1 VNLPA
6 GFPWQP
12 SVVFRIKP
20 GWKDSDMSE
29 NFEMT
34 TLLPAPPEVIYT
46 AWLEG
51 EQVAA
56 FTGSAA
62 EGDALPGSKFTA
74 WDGYISGTNLELDP
88 PRRILQA
95 WRTTEFPEGS
105 PDSRLELLL
114 EPAAE
119 GTTLRLLHS
128 NIPEGQG
135 EDYRTGW
142 EEYYFSPLKEYFS
155 Q

>member
-1 VNLPA
+1 
-6 GFPWQP
+6 
-12 SVVFRIKP
+12 
-20 GWKDSDMSE
+20 MSE

-56 FTGSAA
+56 FTGNAA

>member
-1 VNLPA
+1 
-6 GFPWQP
+6 
-12 SVVFRIKP
+12 
-20 GWKDSDMSE
+20 MSE
-29 NFEMT
+29 SFEMT
-34 TLLPAPPEVIYT
+34 TLIPATPEAVYN

-51 EQVAA
+51 ELVAA

-62 EGDALPGSKFTA
+62 EGDALPESKFTA
-74 WDGYISGTNLELDP
+74 WDGYISGTNLELEP

-114 EPAAE
+114 ELAAN

-128 NIPEGQG
+128 NIPDGQG
-135 EDYRTGW
+135 DDYREGW
-142 EEYYFSPLKEYFS
+142 EEYYFSPLKKYFA